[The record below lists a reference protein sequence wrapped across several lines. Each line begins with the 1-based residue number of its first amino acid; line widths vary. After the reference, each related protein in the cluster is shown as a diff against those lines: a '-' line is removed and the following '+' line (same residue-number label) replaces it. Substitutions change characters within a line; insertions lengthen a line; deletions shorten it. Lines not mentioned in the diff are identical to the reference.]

1 MSFGGKGEQYCDS
14 WKRGVGSLVLRWE
27 RLNMNKF
34 VCQEVSRKGPCEV
47 QKREWVMTKEM
58 DLGKLGGVGQELTP

>member
-27 RLNMNKF
+27 RLNMNMF

-47 QKREWVMTKEM
+47 QKREAQNCTTAKTYINYDE
-58 DLGKLGGVGQELTP
+58 TA